1 MGKNIIE
8 KILARASDRRE
19 VSPGEIVEAR
29 IDLAMLHENTG
40 TPAVMAFREIGL
52 DRVWDPSKVIVI
64 FDHNAPAST
73 EVAAGLHKYMR
84 AFVKDFKIGT
94 FYDIREGICHQ
105 VLPEKGHVLPGQV
118 VVGVDSHTC
127 TYGALGL
134 FSTGIGSTEMAGVLA
149 TGTLWF
155 KVPETLKFVYK
166 GTLPP
171 MVTPRDVIL
180 MTLGKVTSEG
190 ANYKSVEFAGPVIET
205 MSMGGRLTMCNMAVE
220 MGGKAGMVEPD
231 EKTLAYLRERT
242 KKSFEIVRADKDAV
256 YERVLEF
263 GVSDLEPQVAC
274 PHAVDSVKNISEV
287 EGKEIH
293 QALIG
298 SCNSGRVENLREA
311 AQILR
316 GKTIPIDVRL
326 IVYPASREEYLAAL
340 KEGIITTFLEAGAV
354 VCNPNCG
361 PCDGGHEGI
370 MAEGEVSITTFPRNF
385 KGRMGKGAEIYLA
398 SPYVVAASAL
408 KGKITDPRKLK

>member
-155 KVPETLKFVYK
+155 KIPETLKFVYK